1 MNVLLDTQKVA
12 NIDRLL
18 SLIKNFGH
26 IHRAYSSEIRR
37 LYVQYN
43 YTPLLLFT
51 VVLAAI
57 SGLELLF
64 QEDSLS
70 HSASLFYFMIGFGVL
85 MTGVL
90 LAVHHN
96 TDIMP
101 LKWLKGLIHISLL
114 VFLIWGIFLI
124 QIPHGG
130 FFNEPVA
137 FIILIMSI
145 AAVFI
150 LHPLYFTIHVAI
162 AALLLFSPVH
172 SFYTPDLDLSF
183 AQLLVCFGAVLI
195 SWVISIMRYLTI
207 VELFVVRDEVRRNE
221 SMAEFALAS
230 GNLGYWSWDIE
241 AEKIYADKRW
251 FSILGYSKEGKVISF
266 ADFFSMIMPGDRKE
280 LANKLQSY
288 LEGRDETYMHHFR
301 MQTKDGKWRWI
312 YAHGQ
317 ITDRDEKG
325 KPLRMHGVHQDI
337 QEIQDRQNQLSE
349 SEARF
354 KAYTENS
361 PVGIFIVRDFRFLY
375 VNPEATR
382 ITGYSPKE
390 LKSLKFLRLVHPD
403 DRHNLVKE
411 ARKIVGQ
418 HMPSGEYTYRM
429 VSKSGDVHWVEA
441 RVSLLE
447 KADPVYLLSVIDI
460 TARKDAENKLKE
472 YATLDELT
480 GVFNRRVG
488 ISMLEQEMHYIERE
502 RSRFTIC
509 FIDINGLKDVNDTW
523 GHDEGDLLIKRV
535 VEIIQNK
542 LRRGDMM
549 CRLGGDEFLMMF
561 KNCNEENAEHI
572 WGRVEKRLEAINR
585 ISNKP
590 YKISVSYGLL
600 ECSYEMKATVNEI
613 IHMAD
618 QKMYVHKKAKYTE
631 KSQKNTPARHT

>member
-1 MNVLLDTQKVA
+1 MNVLSDAQKVT
-12 NIDRLL
+12 NVGSLL
-18 SLIKNFGH
+18 SLVKNFKH
-26 IHRAYSSEIRR
+26 IHRTYSSEIRR

-43 YTPLLLFT
+43 YSPLVLFT
-51 VVLAAI
+51 AILAAI

-64 QEDSLS
+64 QEAPLS
-70 HSASLFYFMIGFGVL
+70 PSHYLFSFMLGFGLL
-85 MTGVL
+85 MTGL
-90 LAVHHN
+90 LFAVHRN
-96 TDIMP
+96 TGIMP
-101 LKWLKGLIHISLL
+101 LKWIKGLINVSLL
-114 VFLIWGIFLI
+114 IFLVWGILLV

-137 FIILIMSI
+137 LIILIMSI

-150 LHPLYFTIHVAI
+150 LHPLYFFIHVVV
-162 AALLLFSPVH
+162 AALLLFSPVY
-172 SFYTPDLDLSF
+172 SLYAADLDVSF

-195 SWVISIMRYLTI
+195 SWAISIMRYLTT
-207 VELFVVRDEVRRNE
+207 VEIFVVRDEMRRNE

-266 ADFFSMIMPGDRKE
+266 ADYFSMVMPGDRKE

-301 MQTKDGKWRWI
+301 MQTKDGHWRWI
-312 YAHGQ
+312 YARGQ

-337 QEIQDRQNQLSE
+337 QEIQDRQKQLSE

-361 PVGIFIVRDFRFLY
+361 PVGIFIVKDFRFIY

-382 ITGYSPKE
+382 ITGYAPKE
-390 LKSLKFLRLVHPD
+390 LKRLKFLRLVHPD
-403 DRHNLVKE
+403 DQHNLINEV
-411 ARKIVGQ
+411 RKIVGQ
-418 HMPSGEYTYRM
+418 HMLSGEYTYRM
-429 VSKSGDVHWVEA
+429 VSKSGEVHWVEA

-488 ISMLEQEMHYIERE
+488 ISMLEQEMHHIERE

-509 FIDINGLKDVNDTW
+509 FVDINGLKDVNDTW

-542 LRRGDMM
+542 LRRGDML

-561 KNCNEENAEHI
+561 KNCNEENAERI
-572 WGRVEKRLEAINR
+572 WGRIEKRLEVINR
-585 ISNKP
+585 LSNKA

-600 ECSYEMKATVNEI
+600 ECSYGMNATVSEI

-618 QKMYVHKKAKYTE
+618 QKMYIHKKAKYTE
-631 KSQKNTPARHT
+631 KSQKNTPARHP